1 MPKVDYKPEGSGRAK
16 GTPNKLTAKAREL
29 FTATIEGQMEHIAG
43 AFEQV
48 RQTNPAEYLKILE
61 KYAQYVVPKK
71 VDVTTDNSPII
82 NAFGAITTDQLHE
95 AIKQLDEEGTSDG
108 TEEGTGEA

>member
-29 FTATIEGQMEHIAG
+29 FHATIEGQMEHIAG

-82 NAFGAITTDQLHE
+82 NAFGQITTQELYDALEKLDKGTDQ
-95 AIKQLDEEGTSDG
+95 DG
-108 TEEGTGEA
+108 DQSGTGEA